1 MEQHKRGLVSVVTP
15 VYNGEA
21 HLHTLLDSLLAQTY
35 PQMEI
40 ILVDDGSTDGT
51 VQTAGKN
58 LPPKDTAS
66 ELFAGRTK
74 TPLPPS
80 TGACPMRRGNS

>member
-51 VQTAGKN
+51 VQTA
-58 LPPKDTAS
+58 
-66 ELFAGRTK
+66 
-74 TPLPPS
+74 
-80 TGACPMRRGNS
+80 